1 MFSVLS
7 SMIVTGRIELM
18 RTGNLLLQL
27 RSWILILVNFNFN
40 LNGHMG
46 LVVMVL
52 GSVGQRITFLF
63 HFTLLTALVFG
74 FLSLPDSPK
83 HLKENE

>member
-40 LNGHMG
+40 LNAHMG

-52 GSVGQRITFLF
+52 GSVGQHITFLF

-74 FLSLPDSPK
+74 FLPLPDSPK